1 MVNTITITKDYS
13 VFSTLLGIHS
23 TSEGSLG
30 NNYQETEIEL
40 DLSFNRKGLLTE
52 VFSSTS
58 CTNEYGGSYY
68 NNDRRHWSFSNVLW
82 LQPLLL
88 VEDKTISI
96 LEDVL

>member
-1 MVNTITITKDYS
+1 MNTITITNEQS
-13 VFSTLLGIHS
+13 IFNQLLKIHNE
-23 TSEGSLG
+23 SEGSLG